1 MLYSLHDLL
10 MKMGAP
16 EVREK
21 NRMEWH
27 YFDKKKNALAGFAEI
42 RLEAGGERLTA
53 EMRHLR
59 ENYADDNGKVHAEYV
74 ESFYC
79 HAERTAR
86 PGHYRI
92 VKIALD
98 GEEYSHPGKNI
109 IELGL
114 SVFHARALDISIRM
128 MEQVFNKQ
136 DILEPVTPEPRF
148 APVPKFLTEEP
159 RLEELKKS
167 VPSAE
172 RFGVVIPFRPRA
184 QVQRAGA

>member
-1 MLYSLHDLL
+1 MMYSLHDLL

-21 NRMEWH
+21 GRMEWH

-42 RLEAGGERLTA
+42 RLDAGGERLTA

-59 ENYADDNGKVHAEYV
+59 HNYSDDEGRFHSAYTET
-74 ESFYC
+74 FFL

-86 PGHYRI
+86 PGHYR
-92 VKIALD
+92 VTKLSLD
-98 GEEYSHPGKNI
+98 GDDYPNPAKGI
-109 IELGL
+109 VELGL

-136 DILEPVTPEPRF
+136 DILDTAPAAAPSKQPLPRF
-148 APVPKFLTEEP
+148 
-159 RLEELKKS
+159 KS
-167 VPSAE
+167 VLKDDVAPKE

-184 QVQRAGA
+184 AVPRAAGA

>member
-1 MLYSLHDLL
+1 MMYSLHDLL
-10 MKMGAP
+10 IKMGAP

-21 NRMEWH
+21 GRMEWH

-42 RLEAGGERLTA
+42 RLDAGGERLTA

-59 ENYADDNGKVHAEYV
+59 HNYSDDAGKIHPVYTET
-74 ESFYC
+74 FYL

-86 PGHYRI
+86 PGHYR
-92 VKIALD
+92 VTKLSLD
-98 GEEYSHPGKNI
+98 GDDYPSPAKGI
-109 IELGL
+109 VELGL

-136 DILEPVTPEPRF
+136 DILDTPTSQPASKPLPRF
-148 APVPKFLTEEP
+148 NPVLKEEVAPQ
-159 RLEELKKS
+159 
-167 VPSAE
+167 E

-184 QVQRAGA
+184 AVPRAAGA

>member
-10 MKMGAP
+10 MKLGSP
-16 EVREK
+16 EVRERG
-21 NRMEWH
+21 RMEWH

-59 ENYADDNGKVHAEYV
+59 ENYSDDQGTVHAQYT
-74 ESFYC
+74 ESFYLY
-79 HAERTAR
+79 AERTAR

-92 VKIALD
+92 TKISLD
-98 GEEYSHPGKNI
+98 GDDYANPSKGI

-136 DILEPVTPEPRF
+136 DILDPAAAPDLKLPPLPQYREMARKDAAQKPE
-148 APVPKFLTEEP
+148 
-159 RLEELKKS
+159 S
-167 VPSAE
+167 
-172 RFGVVIPFRPRA
+172 FGVVIPFRPRA
-184 QVQRAGA
+184 QVHRAGA

>member
-10 MKMGAP
+10 IKMGAP

-21 NRMEWH
+21 GRMEWH

-59 ENYADDNGKVHAEYV
+59 HNYSDDTGKLHPEYT
-74 ESFYC
+74 ETFYMY
-79 HAERTAR
+79 AERTAR

-92 VKIALD
+92 TKISLD
-98 GEEYSHPGKNI
+98 GDDYANPAKGI
-109 IELGL
+109 VELGL

-136 DILEPVTPEPRF
+136 DILDTAMPAPSDRPLPRF
-148 APVPKFLTEEP
+148 QAVLKEDIAPK
-159 RLEELKKS
+159 
-167 VPSAE
+167 E

-184 QVQRAGA
+184 AVPRAAGA

>member
-10 MKMGAP
+10 AKMGAP
-16 EVREK
+16 EVKER

-42 RLEAGGERLTA
+42 RLEAGGERLVA
-53 EMRHLR
+53 EMSHLR
-59 ENYADDNGKVHAEYV
+59 ENYADDEGKVHAEYI
-74 ESFYC
+74 ESF
-79 HAERTAR
+79 HLVAERTAR

-92 VKIALD
+92 VKISLD
-98 GEEYSHPGKNI
+98 GDDYPTPSKSI
-109 IELGL
+109 VELGL

-136 DILEPVTPEPRF
+136 DILEPVSVTTASRQQVLPRF
-148 APVPKFLTEEP
+148 RAAVKEEP
-159 RLEELKKS
+159 PK
-167 VPSAE
+167 E

-184 QVQRAGA
+184 QVQRANA